1 MLLPGPSCTATS
13 AHQGNSEML
22 FPSFLQNHYPYL
34 QKWSLLSLLFLC
46 LVGNHTFSHT
56 TLYRDGMSDV
66 LLLVAH

>member
-13 AHQGNSEML
+13 AHQGNSGML
-22 FPSFLQNHYPYL
+22 FPSFLENHCPNL
-34 QKWSLLSLLFLC
+34 QELSLLGLLFLC

-56 TLYRDGMSDV
+56 TLDRDCVSDV